1 MPVGSWRQCWG
12 APPAHLRD
20 DERVLTLFAPRFARQ
35 RAAFNC
41 DPAPYAMTRAV
52 GLYRST
58 EGRAFLPC
66 LALPCLAL
74 PCLALPCLSL
84 PCLALPCLAL
94 PCLALPCLALPCLAL
109 PCLALPRP

>member
-1 MPVGSWRQCWG
+1 MPVRSWRQCWS

-41 DPAPYAMTRAV
+41 DPAPYAVTRAV

-74 PCLALPCLSL
+74 PCLGSARLGRRLYNGAMHLTQVLSISWALPE
-84 PCLALPCLAL
+84 
-94 PCLALPCLALPCLAL
+94 
-109 PCLALPRP
+109 

>member
-41 DPAPYAMTRAV
+41 DPAPYAVTRVTRAV

-74 PCLALPCLSL
+74 PCLALPCLASARLGRRLNNSSL
-84 PCLALPCLAL
+84 N
-94 PCLALPCLALPCLAL
+94 
-109 PCLALPRP
+109 